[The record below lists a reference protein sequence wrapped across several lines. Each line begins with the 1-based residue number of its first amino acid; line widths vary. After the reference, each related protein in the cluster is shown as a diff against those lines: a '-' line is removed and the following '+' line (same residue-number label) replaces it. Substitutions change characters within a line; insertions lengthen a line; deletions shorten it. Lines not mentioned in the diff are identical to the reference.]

1 MNLKDKIN
9 EDLKAAM
16 KSGEKLRLETIRSI
30 RALILEFE
38 KSGTGKEL
46 NSEEELKLLSSAAKK
61 RKDAIEQYRLAKRED
76 LASKEE
82 NELKIIQEYLPKQLS
97 EEEIKAEVEKIAE
110 SIGAKTK
117 EDFPK
122 LMPLVM
128 KELKGKVD
136 GKIVKAAVESYLNPS
151 SSN

>member
-1 MNLKDKIN
+1 MNLRDKIN

-16 KSGEKLRLETIRSI
+16 KSGDKLRLETIRSI

-46 NSEEELKLLSSAAKK
+46 NAEEEIKLLSSAAKK
-61 RKDAIEQYRLAKRED
+61 RKDAIEQYQLAKRED

-82 NELKIIQEYLPKQLS
+82 NELKIIQEYLPKQLT
-97 EEEIKAEVEKIAE
+97 EEEIKAEVRKIAE
-110 SIGAKTK
+110 SIGAKNK

-122 LMPLVM
+122 LMPQVM

-136 GKIVKAAVESYLNPS
+136 GKIVKAAVESYLN
-151 SSN
+151 SSNQA

>member
-16 KSGEKLRLETIRSI
+16 KSGDKLRLETIRSI

-38 KSGTGKEL
+38 KSGSGKVL
-46 NSEEELKLLSSAAKK
+46 NADEELKMLSSAAKK
-61 RKDAIEQYRLAKRED
+61 RKDSIEQYRMAKRED

-82 NELKIIQEYLPKQLS
+82 SELKIIQEYLPKQLS
-97 EEEIKAEVEKIAE
+97 EDEIKAEIKKIAE

-122 LMPLVM
+122 LMPQVM

-136 GKIVKAAVESYLNPS
+136 GKIVKAAVESYLN
-151 SSN
+151 N